1 MQLFKTILTKYGL
14 QRMVQGAMQGLKI
27 NLTHMAV
34 GDGGGN
40 PTAPSIDQDKLVR
53 EIAGT
58 RLPINRIVQNP
69 DNPRQ
74 YYAEIAI
81 PVDLAGFTMR
91 EAGIYDDAG
100 AMFAVASLPETYK
113 PTAAEGAY
121 SDAVVRLIFEV
132 SDAEIV
138 TMQIDPNVALATHTW
153 VMNNVTLATLIP
165 GGTARQILRKRTNT
179 DGDYEW
185 GDEGEVNVI
194 VSTIEEQQT
203 LANNQTRVDLLFTT
217 TDGLAVYID
226 GKRLAATADAS
237 GWTRAPE
244 DLDTRIVL
252 GQAYA
257 AGSKLIAVQNEPT
270 GTQAPGLQRDRNLS
284 DVPDTDAARRN
295 LGVYSK
301 EEADRLSPA
310 GLVGYYA
317 RSTAPAGWL
326 KANGAAVSRT
336 AYAALF
342 AAIGTA
348 FGTGDGFNTFNLPDL
363 RGEFPRGWDDGRGV
377 DAYRAFG
384 TTQAS
389 QNLAHTH
396 TGTAASA
403 GSHSHSYV
411 DGRPIVPPGGPQI
424 QAGPNFTGVW
434 EGSDSRVT
442 GAAGSHTHSVS
453 VDSAGG
459 TEARPRNIALLACI
473 KY

>member
-14 QRMVQGAMQGLKI
+14 QRTVQGAMQGVKI

-40 PTAPSIDQDKLVR
+40 PTAPDPDQDKLIR

-74 YYAEIAI
+74 YSAEIAL
-81 PVDLAGFTMR
+81 PVGLAGFTMR

-113 PTAAEGAY
+113 PTAEEGAY
-121 SDAVVRLIFEV
+121 SDAVVRLVFEV
-132 SDAEIV
+132 AAAELV
-138 TMQIDPNVALATHTW
+138 TMQIDPNVALATHFW
-153 VMNNVTLATLIP
+153 VMNNVTVATLIP
-165 GGTARQILRKRTNT
+165 GGTARQVLRKRTNT
-179 DGDYEW
+179 DGDIEW

-194 VSTIEEQQT
+194 VETIEEQQT
-203 LANNQTRVDLLFTT
+203 LAASQTRVDLLYTT
-217 TDGLAVYID
+217 TDGLAIYVD
-226 GKRLAATADAS
+226 GKRLPAAAGAS
-237 GWTRAPE
+237 GWQPAAEAP
-244 DLDTRIVL
+244 DTRIVL
-252 GQAYA
+252 GQAY
-257 AGSKLIAVQNEPT
+257 AGSKLIAVQNEPA
-270 GTQAPGLQRDRNLS
+270 GTQAPALQRDRNLA
-284 DVPDTDAARRN
+284 DVPDTGAARAN

-310 GLVGYYA
+310 GMVAYYA
-317 RSTAPAGWL
+317 RSSAPAGWL

-342 AAIGTA
+342 ASIGTT
-348 FGTGDGFNTFNLPDL
+348 FGEGDKFNTFNLPDL
-363 RGEFPRGWDDGRGV
+363 RGEFPRGWDDGRGI

-389 QNLAHTH
+389 ANLSHTH
-396 TGTAASA
+396 TGATNTA

-411 DGRPIVPPGGPQI
+411 DGRPVASPGGPQI

-434 EGSDSRVT
+434 ESSDSRVT
-442 GAAGSHTHSVS
+442 GSGGAHTHTLSIDAAGG
-453 VDSAGG
+453 A
-459 TEARPRNIALLACI
+459 EARPRNIALLACV

>member
-1 MQLFKTILTKYGL
+1 MQLFKTILTRYGL

-40 PTAPSIDQDKLVR
+40 PTAPTMEQDKLVR

-74 YYAEIAI
+74 YSAEVALPIE
-81 PVDLAGFTMR
+81 LAGFTMR

-100 AMFAVASLPETYK
+100 ALFAVASLPETYK
-113 PTAAEGAY
+113 PTEAEGAY
-121 SDAVVRLIFEV
+121 SDAVVRLVFEV

-138 TMQIDPNVALATHTW
+138 TMQIDPNVALATHMW
-153 VMNNVTLATLIP
+153 VMNNVTVATLIP
-165 GGTARQILRKRTNT
+165 GGTARQVLRKRTNT
-179 DGDYEW
+179 DGDVEW
-185 GDEGEVNVI
+185 ADEGEVNVI
-194 VSTIEEQQT
+194 VQTIEEQQA
-203 LANNQTRVDLLFTT
+203 LAANQTRLDLLFTT

-226 GKRLAATADAS
+226 GKRLPAAAGAG

-244 DLDTRIVL
+244 DPDTRIVL

-257 AGSKLIAVQNEPT
+257 AGAKLIAVQNEPA
-270 GTQAPGLQRDRNLS
+270 GTQAPALERDRNLA
-284 DVPDTDAARRN
+284 DVSDAAVARTN
-295 LGVYSK
+295 LDVYSK

-310 GLVGYYA
+310 GLVAYYA

-342 AAIGTA
+342 AAIGTT
-348 FGTGDGFNTFNLPDL
+348 FGPGDNFNTFNLPDL
-363 RGEFPRGWDDGRGV
+363 RGEFPRGWDDGRGI
-377 DAYRAFG
+377 DAYRTFG

-389 QNLAHTH
+389 QNLSHTH
-396 TGTAASA
+396 TGATNSA
-403 GSHSHSYV
+403 GSHTHSYL
-411 DGRPIVPPGGPQI
+411 DGRPVPPPGGPQI

-434 EGSDSRVT
+434 EGTDSRTT
-442 GAAGSHTHSVS
+442 GSAGTHAHTVS
-453 VDSAGG
+453 VDAAGG
-459 TEARPRNIALLACI
+459 TEARPRNIALLACV